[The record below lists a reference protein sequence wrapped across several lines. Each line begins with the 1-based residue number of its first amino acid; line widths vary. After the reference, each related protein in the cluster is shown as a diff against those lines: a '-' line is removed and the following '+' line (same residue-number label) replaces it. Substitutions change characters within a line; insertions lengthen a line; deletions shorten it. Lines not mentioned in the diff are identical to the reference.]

1 MNEERNR
8 QSSPKSGLLPDFVS
22 TLSSMTSE
30 ASFQRLKQ
38 RRTLIW
44 SETINT
50 HPTEDGR
57 LTSFTHLIQVT
68 SGRGLVSL
76 GRAQQRTTRSCESPA
91 ARLKVKV

>member
-8 QSSPKSGLLPDFVS
+8 QPSPKSGLLPDFVS

-50 HPTEDGR
+50 HPTGDGH
-57 LTSFTHLIQVT
+57 LTSFTQLIQVT
-68 SGRGLVSL
+68 PAAGWCLRVVHSKGLHAHAK
-76 GRAQQRTTRSCESPA
+76 AQQRVSN
-91 ARLKVKV
+91 